1 MEREEVQNKLKEI
14 IKPYVQDME
23 AYGNL
28 SDATDLL
35 QDLKINSAHLI
46 DVVLDVEEAFDIEI
60 DDESVEKMITVKDS
74 VETILACIKATA

>member
-1 MEREEVQNKLKEI
+1 MNREEVQEKLKEI
-14 IKPYVQDME
+14 IKPYVQDMD
-23 AYGNL
+23 AFGNL
-28 SDATDLL
+28 SDSTDLL

-74 VETILACIKATA
+74 VDTILACVEAAA

>member
-1 MEREEVQNKLKEI
+1 MEREEIKDKLAEI

-23 AYGNL
+23 AFGNI
-28 SDATDLL
+28 SEATDLL

-60 DDESVEKMITVKDS
+60 DDDSVEKMITVKDS
-74 VETILACIKATA
+74 VDTIFASVDSAA

>member
-1 MEREEVQNKLKEI
+1 MEREEVKIKLVGI

-23 AYGNL
+23 AFGNI
-28 SDATDLL
+28 SETTDLL

-46 DVVLDVEEAFDIEI
+46 DIVLDVEEAFDIEI

-74 VETILACIKATA
+74 VDTILACVTAAV

>member
-1 MEREEVQNKLKEI
+1 MEREEIKNKLAEI

-23 AYGNL
+23 AFGNI
-28 SDATDLL
+28 SEATDLL

-60 DDESVEKMITVKDS
+60 DDDSVEKMITVKDS
-74 VETILACIKATA
+74 VDTIFASVDSAA